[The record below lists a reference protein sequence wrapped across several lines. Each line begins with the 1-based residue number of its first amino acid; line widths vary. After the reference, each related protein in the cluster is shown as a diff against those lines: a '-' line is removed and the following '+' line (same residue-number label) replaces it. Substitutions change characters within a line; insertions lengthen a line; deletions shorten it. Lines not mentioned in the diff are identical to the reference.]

1 MQQASEHAVVFA
13 MELFKRT
20 NPTTTPKR
28 EVEQCTLAKKEDSG
42 CQDKDIEDPEETGRQ
57 VSSGT

>member
-1 MQQASEHAVVFA
+1 MQQASERAGLFA

-20 NPTTTPKR
+20 YPTTTPKR

-42 CQDKDIEDPEETGRQ
+42 CQDKDIEDPEKTGRQ
-57 VSSGT
+57 VSCGT